1 MKAAVYYG
9 QKDVKLVD
17 LPLPPVGDN
26 DVLLQ
31 NLTAGICGTDVQ
43 AWLHGPRAHKLKPG
57 SEFGHEVVC
66 RVVAMGRNVEGL
78 EIGSASIPIPCSR
91 VATRHVLAHWAA
103 FPNSSSAPIA
113 M

>member
-9 QKDVKLVD
+9 QRDVKLVD

-57 SEFGHEVVC
+57 
-66 RVVAMGRNVEGL
+66 RVRA
-78 EIGSASIPIPCSR
+78 
-91 VATRHVLAHWAA
+91 
-103 FPNSSSAPIA
+103 
-113 M
+113 